1 MVVLWKLVKRLKVT
15 MAKNA
20 PKGKK
25 PKTGRSPYTKY
36 NKTPYQYSAA
46 YYAWHRQAKAG
57 RQQKQDW
64 KGKPVQQDYK
74 MAAE

>member
-20 PKGKK
+20 PKGRKQ
-25 PKTGRSPYTKY
+25 KTGRSPYRKY
-36 NKTPYQYSAA
+36 NKAPFQYSAA
-46 YYAWHRQAKAG
+46 YYAWHRQARAG

-64 KGKPVQQDYK
+64 KGKPIQQDYK